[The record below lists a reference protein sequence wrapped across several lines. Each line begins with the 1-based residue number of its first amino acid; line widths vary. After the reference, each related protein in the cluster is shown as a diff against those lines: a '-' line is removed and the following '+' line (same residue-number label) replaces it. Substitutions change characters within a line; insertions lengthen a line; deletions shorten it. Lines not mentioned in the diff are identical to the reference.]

1 MTQLWSSEDEQ
12 SLVWDLSIW
21 PGRLKLERSVVSN
34 SASSIDRASST
45 SSAEEQSFVSTFS
58 SQTFEAVDSSD
69 STTLASKPQVIL
81 SVGGTTE
88 FSSSEE
94 ASTVVDT
101 TSPPLQPDVSSS
113 ADEEAIRPIAV
124 SGSLDIDSVSST
136 EENALFSG
144 ASLALVQTVDT
155 SQSNVVASEAEVVS
169 SIDGTTE
176 FSASKETAS
185 AVTISSP
192 TLQPDVFSSTDEET
206 ILSLSAGKTERT
218 LSSSKSNELLSIES
232 EVPSVSLFAP
242 DASVDT
248 VAVID
253 EREASPAL
261 SEPIT
266 TEDFSSSV
274 DEPINTG
281 SEASPSESFEI
292 RSVIE
297 RDALNPSISAS
308 PTGSRNI
315 LSLDFNFLV
324 GVNSTLLISD
334 DKETI
339 SSEDVTEIEDETN
352 IVIVKPSENE
362 VILE

>member
-1 MTQLWSSEDEQ
+1 MTQLWSSKDEQ
-12 SLVWDLSIW
+12 SAVWDLSIW
-21 PGRLKLERSVVSN
+21 PGRLRLESSTLSTTDSSTTEVSIISSVEEQP
-34 SASSIDRASST
+34 ST
-45 SSAEEQSFVSTFS
+45 SSLSSKSSETLDFDISFGSPKVWSSEEEVGFRWGDSLWSGQLVREDSDLVRVSAISPDIEPLSTTGESALS
-58 SQTFEAVDSSD
+58 STASSKLVETSDSSH
-69 STTLASKPQVIL
+69 STTDASKAGTFLLIDD
-81 SVGGTTE
+81 TTE

-101 TSPPLQPDVSSS
+101 TS
-113 ADEEAIRPIAV
+113 
-124 SGSLDIDSVSST
+124 
-136 EENALFSG
+136 
-144 ASLALVQTVDT
+144 
-155 SQSNVVASEAEVVS
+155 
-169 SIDGTTE
+169 
-176 FSASKETAS
+176 
-185 AVTISSP
+185 SP
-192 TLQPDVFSSTDEET
+192 LQPDVFSSTDEET
-206 ILSLSAGKTERT
+206 ILSISAGKTERT

-242 DASVDT
+242 DATVDT

-253 EREASPAL
+253 KRAASLAL
-261 SEPIT
+261 SAPIT
-266 TEDFSSSV
+266 TVDFSSSV